1 MTPSYA
7 RVIEMPQWGMKSK
20 LKKPKQV
27 VVSMNQMKKS
37 LFCILFLV
45 TSAILNTC
53 TAEPTSPIHPENLF
67 EEHAVSV
74 QEDSEDISFR
84 YRLLKPETSDSNKKF
99 PLVIFFHGAGERGS
113 DNARQLKYFPTWMTS
128 DPLRKKY
135 PCFILAP
142 QCREGYRWSAVD
154 MTTDMQAAMKA
165 LDHVIETE
173 AVDTDQI
180 LITGLSM
187 GGAAAWEVAMR
198 LPERIAAAVPVCGK
212 SEEKYAELAKD
223 VPLWVVHGDA
233 DTVIPVDCSRSM
245 VAAVKEAGGN
255 PKYTE
260 LPGVGHDSWTAAYH
274 DEKLLDWFFK
284 QHR

>member
-1 MTPSYA
+1 M
-7 RVIEMPQWGMKSK
+7 R
-20 LKKPKQV
+20 
-27 VVSMNQMKKS
+27 QMQHS
-37 LFCILFLV
+37 IFCILLLV

-53 TAEPTSPIHPENLF
+53 TAEQISPVNPKDLY
-67 EEHAVSV
+67 EEQTVSV
-74 QEDSEDISFR
+74 QEGDENLVFR
-84 YRLLKPETSDSNKKF
+84 YRLLRPESSDPQKKF
-99 PLVIFFHGAGERGS
+99 PVVVFFHGAGERGS
-113 DNARQLKYFPTWMTS
+113 DNVSQLQYFPTWMTS
-128 DPLRKKY
+128 DTLRKKY

-154 MTTDMQAAMKA
+154 MTTDMRAALKA
-165 LDHVIETE
+165 MDQVIENE
-173 AVDTDQI
+173 AIDTDQI
-180 LITGLSM
+180 LVTGLSM
-187 GGAAAWEVAMR
+187 GGAATWEVAMR

-212 SEEKYAELAKD
+212 SEEQYAELAKD

-274 DEKLLDWFFK
+274 DEELLDWFFK

>member
-1 MTPSYA
+1 MEFGRKSAKPSGPFIMNINTTHFFCGLLLFTCAISNECAAEQPTP
-7 RVIEMPQWGMKSK
+7 
-20 LKKPKQV
+20 
-27 VVSMNQMKKS
+27 MN
-37 LFCILFLV
+37 
-45 TSAILNTC
+45 
-53 TAEPTSPIHPENLF
+53 PENSY
-67 EEHAVSV
+67 EEHTVSV
-74 QEDSEDISFR
+74 QEDGNDISFR
-84 YRLLKPETSDSNKKF
+84 YRLLRPEGADAQKKF

-113 DNARQLKYFPTWMTS
+113 NNTDQLKYFPTWMTS
-128 DPLRKKY
+128 DALRKKY

-154 MTTDMQAAMKA
+154 MTTDMQAALKA
-165 LDHVIETE
+165 LDQVVETE
-173 AVDTDQI
+173 AIDTDQI
-180 LITGLSM
+180 LVTGLSM
-187 GGAAAWEVAMR
+187 GGAATWEVAMR

-212 SEEKYAELAKD
+212 SEEQYAELAKD

-233 DTVIPVDCSRSM
+233 DKVIPVDCSRSL

-274 DEKLLDWFFK
+274 DEELLDWFFK